1 MKVILSYSGVSQV
14 DNLLREIPK
23 VITHRILGAAHVAA
37 ARPLINAA
45 YFGVQIKSGRLADS
59 IGAVKLPLRSTKE
72 LGAVVVGPIRKKGTK
87 FGYHGHL
94 IEYGHRMVSHRTS
107 KKIKFLPKK
116 QLYERKDKKQTKL
129 VNGRVRPFPF
139 MRPAFEKTKFIVKA
153 NIEREIVNKLLSVM
167 RRTIRKSG
175 QQWSNG

>member
-94 IEYGHRMVSHRTS
+94 VEYGHKMVSH
-107 KKIKFLPKK
+107 KPNKK
-116 QLYERKDKKQTKL
+116 QLFGRSGKKKTKL
-129 VNGRVRPFPF
+129 INGRVRPFPF